1 MSIDGECE
9 HLSNADL
16 DVEMRTSEVAAGPGG
31 GQTSCR
37 IMLWSSKSNYGRLES
52 LIIDESK
59 RPTRCSTVLSLYF
72 VRRYQVLY
80 CDPFENSYKAK
91 EVFLIH
97 IKLNLNLP
105 FCK

>member
-1 MSIDGECE
+1 MSIDGESE

-16 DVEMRTSEVAAGPGG
+16 DIEMRTSEVAAGPGG

-72 VRRYQVLY
+72 VRHCQVFY
-80 CDPFENSYKAK
+80 CEPFENGYK
-91 EVFLIH
+91 VIH

-105 FCK
+105 FCKLSTT

>member
-1 MSIDGECE
+1 MSIDGESE

-52 LIIDESK
+52 LIIDKSE
-59 RPTRCSTVLSLYF
+59 RPTRCSTVLYSACISSGF
-72 VRRYQVLY
+72 VKCFTVNRSKTATRRKKS
-80 CDPFENSYKAK
+80 F
-91 EVFLIH
+91 
-97 IKLNLNLP
+97 
-105 FCK
+105 

>member
-1 MSIDGECE
+1 MSIDGESE

-72 VRRYQVLY
+72 VQLCQVFY
-80 CDPFENSYKAK
+80 CEPFENGYKAK
-91 EVFLIH
+91 EVFQIE
-97 IKLNLNLP
+97 
-105 FCK
+105 CKFALL